1 MAITSLTRKV
11 AGKLGSAIDTV
22 GTSLGNPFGQGVKG
36 IDISSTLQNY
46 GGNMAGSIKNAI
58 VPQAYAGS
66 GALPSSAKNYSQQV
80 SSYQPQQVQKVGG
93 AYPKGPSSSTNVNS
107 GGGDSFSFDTNLP
120 SPDQPF
126 SGGGG
131 GSEIDMINDQFNQ
144 FNSYL
149 DTQSNQAQSNFN
161 ETVGMMDTQKAN
173 QEKLYSTEKATQTEG
188 VKKSEALNLAQVR
201 QLLSDLQQKDA
212 ARTAI
217 AGGGSTSEALAE
229 RFGREAQ
236 SRLGNVQDQTR
247 QAIERVNQFYDR
259 KLVELNDSYTAN
271 VFQAKQT
278 LQDNLSYIQQQR
290 VGSAQ
295 AKQNATMNAW
305 RSYYDQVNQ
314 AKVQAAT
321 FKAQMDMWKQQQ
333 DSANAAI
340 DPFNAQNAS
349 VYNQGLQGSYSQM
362 DPVGIQ
368 QQQQQS
374 MNPNYRMFSPQ
385 PGQEDEEAKAMGLNY
400 SPAIGS
406 QITR

>member
-1 MAITSLTRKV
+1 MAILRTI
-11 AGKLGSAIDTV
+11 AGKTGSAIDKV
-22 GTSLGNPFGQGVKG
+22 GSALGNPFGQGVKG

-66 GALPSSAKNYSQQV
+66 GALPSNAQNYSQQA
-80 SSYQPQQVQKVGG
+80 SSWQPQQTQKVGG
-93 AYPKGPSSSTNVNS
+93 AYPKGPSNSTSVNS
-107 GGGDSFSFDTNLP
+107 GGGDSFSFDTNLN

-126 SGGGG
+126 SGGGD
-131 GSEIDMINDQFNQ
+131 SEISMINDQFNQ

-149 DTQSNQAQSNFN
+149 DSQAGQAQSNFN

-188 VKKSEALNLAQVR
+188 VKKSESLNLAQVR

-259 KLVELNDSYTAN
+259 KTVELNDAYTAN

-278 LQDNLSYIQQQR
+278 LQDNLSYISQQR

-362 DPVGIQ
+362 DPAQMMQ
-368 QQQQQS
+368 QQAQS
-374 MNPNYRMFSPQ
+374 INPNFRLFSPKQ
-385 PGQEDEEAKAMGLNY
+385 GQEDEEAQSMGLNY
-400 SPAIGS
+400 SPMVGS
-406 QITR
+406 QITQ

>member
-1 MAITSLTRKV
+1 MAILQNV
-11 AGKLGSAIDTV
+11 AGKVGRAIDLAGSYGSKVSPTLRTIGSAV
-22 GTSLGNPFGQGVKG
+22 GERNLSEKLEA
-36 IDISSTLQNY
+36 Y
-46 GGNMAGSIKNAI
+46 GGYRPA
-58 VPQAYAGS
+58 QAAS
-66 GALPSSAKNYSQQV
+66 GNLASNPYNQQQQV
-80 SSYQPQQVQKVGG
+80 AGYQPPQTQKVGG

-126 SGGGG
+126 SGGG

-201 QLLSDLQQKDA
+201 QLLADLQQKDA

-259 KLVELNDSYTAN
+259 KTVELNDSYTAN

-278 LQDNLSYIQQQR
+278 LQDNLSYISQQR

>member
-1 MAITSLTRKV
+1 MAILQNV
-11 AGKLGSAIDTV
+11 AGKVGRAIDLAGSYGSKVSPTLRTIGSAI
-22 GTSLGNPFGQGVKG
+22 GEKN
-36 IDISSTLQNY
+36 ISENLEAY
-46 GGNMAGSIKNAI
+46 GGYRPA
-58 VPQAYAGS
+58 QAAS
-66 GALPSSAKNYSQQV
+66 GNLSSNPYNQQQQA
-80 SSYQPQQVQKVGG
+80 SSWQPQQTQKVGG
-93 AYPKGPSSSTNVNS
+93 AYPKGPSNSTSVNS

-131 GSEIDMINDQFNQ
+131 SEIDMINDQFNQ
-144 FNSYL
+144 FNGYL
-149 DTQSNQAQSNFN
+149 DQQSGQAQSNFN

-259 KLVELNDSYTAN
+259 KTVELNDAYTAN

-278 LQDNLSYIQQQR
+278 LQDNLSYISQQR
-290 VGSAQ
+290 VGSTQ

-362 DPVGIQ
+362 DPAQMMQ
-368 QQQQQS
+368 QQAQS
-374 MNPNYRMFSPQ
+374 VNPNLRLFSPKQ
-385 PGQEDEEAKAMGLNY
+385 GQEDEEAQSMGLNY
-400 SPAIGS
+400 SPMVGS